1 MINIRKRQIRCNNKP
16 ISAKGIGVSSI
27 VMTNTKDVGD
37 KEAKYPSLLYYFHMG
52 C

>member
-16 ISAKGIGVSSI
+16 ILAKGIGMSSV

-37 KEAKYPSLLYYFHMG
+37 KEAKKPSLLYYFHMV